1 MTDNKNHHKENYDMP
16 DNKQVRSIERR
27 LITTPSRLEVRKSTK
42 ANSAG
47 NISGYAALYNSPSL
61 PLPFMEII
69 RKGAFDSTLRDGQ
82 NKFLLY
88 AHDDSRI
95 IASLQGDT
103 LTLSSDDRGL
113 RFSADVAD
121 TEDGR
126 TVVTLAE
133 RGDLRG
139 MSFGF
144 IVDDGGDRWSQD
156 YAGNITRELLSVQLF
171 EISCVGTGAY
181 PASYFDARNAPATIR
196 AKLKR
201 DAGSAADVD
210 DDGCS
215 DADKMDPDSTC
226 YEPDFVDDDR
236 SLNLCG
242 DCRSKLCTR
251 CSANF
256 RSVRTA
262 VDGQGLPMR
271 GGICVRCV
279 RSLCSDCADNYDDF
293 ISSPDVDDVRSLRRK
308 MAALMLR
315 LSAN

>member
-1 MTDNKNHHKENYDMP
+1 MST
-16 DNKQVRSIERR
+16 NKQVRSIERR
-27 LITTPSRLEVRKSTK
+27 LVTTPSRLEVRKSTK

-47 NISGYAALYNSPSL
+47 NISGYAALYGEKSL
-61 PLPFMEII
+61 PLPFTEII
-69 RKGAFDSTLRDGQ
+69 RKGAFDATLRDGE
-82 NKFLLY
+82 NKFLYY

-95 IASLQGDT
+95 LASLQGDT
-103 LTLSSDDRGL
+103 LTLSSDDKGL

-126 TVVTLAE
+126 TVITLAE

-144 IVDDGGDRWSQD
+144 IVDGPSSDRWSQD
-156 YAGNITRELLSVQLF
+156 ATGAVVRELLAVTLF

-181 PASYFDARNAPATIR
+181 PKSFFDARNAPAAIR

-201 DAGSAADVD
+201 DAGDASDVD

-215 DADKMDPDSTC
+215 DADKRDPESPCYDPDYDAS
-226 YEPDFVDDDR
+226 DFE
-236 SLNLCG
+236 LCSA
-242 DCRSKLCTR
+242 CRAGLCTR
-251 CSANF
+251 CSQNF
-256 RSVRTA
+256 RSVRMA
-262 VDGQGLPMR
+262 VDSQGLPMR

-293 ISSPDVDDVRSLRRK
+293 ISSPDVDDVRSRRQRVAELLK
-308 MAALMLR
+308 QAA
-315 LSAN
+315 AQ